1 MNKAKYINAEAV
13 KLKVAVETAE
23 NKVLRNDSGFHAF
36 LDGFRTLFNKV
47 IDEMQAADVQE
58 VIRCENCRYS
68 VPLDKNCELSQ
79 CYLHCTEWH
88 GEETKNVWHKYKKYY
103 KDYSIVERDDFCS
116 FGARMDGD
124 LND

>member
-1 MNKAKYINAEAV
+1 MARYINADNFRAWI
-13 KLKVAVETAE
+13 LKQKRLSKDYTVMM
-23 NKVLRNDSGFHAF
+23 
-36 LDGFRTLFNKV
+36 LDDTPT
-47 IDEMQAADVQE
+47 ADVQE

-68 VPLDKNCELSQ
+68 VPLDRNCELSQ

-103 KDYSIVERDDFCS
+103 KNYSIVERDDFCS

-124 LND
+124 SND